1 MMRIIPLPQM
11 LQTTMTASAT
21 IARVQFVAQPL
32 TATPASFLTATA
44 TGARP
49 RPIAMMIG
57 PVTIGGKQRMTR
69 LMPNALI
76 APARMR

>member
-1 MMRIIPLPQM
+1 MSQLPVQLLM
-11 LQTTMTASAT
+11 AEFAS
-21 IARVQFVAQPL
+21 VMPMQ
-32 TATPASFLTATA
+32 
-44 TGARP
+44 
-49 RPIAMMIG
+49 MMIG